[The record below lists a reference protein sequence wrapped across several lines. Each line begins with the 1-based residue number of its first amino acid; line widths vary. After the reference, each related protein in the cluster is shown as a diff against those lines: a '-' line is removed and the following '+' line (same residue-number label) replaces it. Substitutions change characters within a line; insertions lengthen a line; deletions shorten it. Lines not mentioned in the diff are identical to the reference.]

1 VGYVVEQPAV
11 AAWRGMSEGDM
22 RGHDIVKGDTTVAG
36 SGQDRHDHQGSYN
49 PWTRWALRYSVVQ
62 IAQDAPE
69 RSC

>member
-1 VGYVVEQPAV
+1 
-11 AAWRGMSEGDM
+11 M
-22 RGHDIVKGDTTVAG
+22 RLYEIVKGDTTTLG
-36 SGQDRHDHQGSYN
+36 GIGQDRHDHQGSYN